1 MRLKYVLSCLLSLLV
16 WYGGFSPATSMAKP
30 SANEKITLLAAIEKI
45 SRDYDVY
52 FTFDMT
58 LVSKVEVQYES
69 KWYKSAEEAISR
81 VLKGTGIKYQFYE
94 SRFVILYKDD
104 ASGLESLRQMSKHLN
119 GLISEGE
126 KKMASASMNNSL
138 TAGRL
143 PNESI
148 LKEVRRVA
156 FSVEG
161 TVNNQEGEPLIGV
174 TIQVKGTTRTTTT
187 DNRGHFSLTDI
198 DANAV
203 LIFSYVGFEL
213 QEVKLGG
220 RLNVDVVMVASTQDM
235 GEVVVTALGLSREK
249 KSLGYSVGEVSNEKL
264 NETPQNSVLS
274 ALQGKVSGVK
284 INQTY
289 GLAGSS
295 IQMSIRGEKS
305 LGNNDPLYIID
316 GVPITNTG
324 NGVFKGIVDLGNAI
338 SDLNPDD
345 IESISVLKGPS
356 AAALYGTRA
365 GNGVVLI
372 TTKSGKGAHKGIGVS
387 FNSSVLFDKPYKF
400 FPLQYEFASSKTGA
414 HSYDELAFETWGPK
428 LNNGF
433 MAEMWN
439 TNGEKVE
446 LISYPNRV
454 EEFYQTGQTTTN
466 NLGFTSKSDN
476 VEVRISGSNA
486 INKGITPNTGFEKNN
501 ISINGA
507 ARLARNLKISGVFNI
522 HDGRSDN
529 RPSFGGGYLDPM
541 RMLFAMGPQQNI
553 DNFKDYWVKGLENI
567 QQLTYYPVNGNRWN
581 NPYFIA
587 NEYLT
592 GYRRTQGVYKLQA
605 DWEFY
610 KNLSLMVRYTRN
622 DFNQR
627 VTQRAAFSE
636 KDNTKGLYSMKYD
649 HNRENNWEGM
659 IGYTKNNVVN
669 KVNLIANVGGSVR
682 YNYFDYI
689 SNETGKLI
697 DPNLYNISNAAPGT
711 LVYNGGWSEK
721 QVNSVFGIVSLSYA
735 NSVYLDLTARNDWS
749 STLPSN
755 NRSYFYPSASLSV
768 LMNEI
773 VKLPHWV
780 SLAKLR
786 AGYAQVG
793 KDTDPYTLSK
803 SISTEQ
809 DWGSAPRKFI
819 NGSFPNANLKP
830 EIATSYEFG
839 SDIILINNRV
849 RLDVTYYEMENRNQI
864 FQLAQPVIS
873 GATSRTVNAGLIKS
887 RGWDLSLNINV
898 IKKRDLNVD
907 LGTTFTRNRTS
918 IKELA
923 EGVFYIQN
931 NIKSGEAIL
940 RTYIGDDIGSIYQFP
955 YKRVEDK
962 SSPYYGFPVLTA
974 NGITEVNRSKDDVI
988 ELIGNYNP
996 DFIMGGQLNV
1006 RFKRLSL
1013 FAGFDWRSGGEFYS
1027 RTMEF
1032 MKNNG
1037 MLAGYNSGEDY
1048 NANDDLRDQILAN
1061 PEKYINTWI
1070 GGRDSEYGGL
1080 PWPVGQGAGR
1090 VDDASF
1096 IPGVRVDNNG
1106 NYIENFGNPETTKFL
1121 SPYDASK
1128 YAERYLAQQNL
1139 YSSTYVKLREISLRY
1154 DFSRELVSK
1163 LKLSKLSLA
1172 LVAQNV
1178 FQWNKSGIF
1187 VDPENAYFLGSEG
1200 TEYYS
1205 VIPRTRSIGLKLNI
1219 EL

>member
-1 MRLKYVLSCLLSLLV
+1 MRLNYVLSCLLSFLI
-16 WYGGFSPATSMAKP
+16 WCGGFCPTISQANP
-30 SANEKITLLAAIEKI
+30 SAREKITLLDAIEKI
-45 SRDYDVY
+45 SQDYNVY

-58 LVSKVEVQYES
+58 LVAKVKVQYERTLYS
-69 KWYKSAEEAISR
+69 SAEDAISR
-81 VLKGTGIKYQFYE
+81 VLKGTGIKYQFYD
-94 SRFVILYKDD
+94 SRFVILYRDD
-104 ASGLESLRQMSKHLN
+104 ASGLESLRKMSQHLN

-126 KKMASASMNNSL
+126 KKMASAAMSNSL
-138 TAGRL
+138 AALRL
-143 PNESI
+143 PTQSV
-148 LKEVRRVA
+148 LKDIRPIA
-156 FSVEG
+156 FSVAG
-161 TVNNQEGEPLIGV
+161 TVNNQEGEPLVGV
-174 TIQVKGTTRTTTT
+174 TIQVKGGTRATTT

-203 LIFSYVGFEL
+203 LIFSYVGFET
-213 QEVKLGG
+213 QEVKVEG
-220 RLNVDVVMVASTQDM
+220 RSNVQVVMIASAQDM
-235 GEVVVTALGLSREK
+235 GEVVVTALGISREK
-249 KSLGYSVGEVSNEKL
+249 KSLGYSVGEVSTEQINQ
-264 NETPQNSVLS
+264 TPQNSVLS

-295 IQMSIRGEKS
+295 VQMTIRGEKS

-324 NGVFKGIVDLGNAI
+324 NGVFKGVVDLGNAI

-439 TNGEKVE
+439 SNGEKVE
-446 LISYPNRV
+446 LVSYPNRL
-454 EEFYQTGQTTTN
+454 EEFYQTGQTSTN
-466 NLGFTSKSDN
+466 SLGFTSN
-476 VEVRISGSNA
+476 NENTEVRVSGSNA

-501 ISINGA
+501 ISINGS
-507 ARLARNLKISGVFNI
+507 ARLSRKLRVSGVFNI
-522 HDGRSDN
+522 QDGRSDN

-627 VTQRAAFSE
+627 ITQRAAFSE

-659 IGYTKNNVVN
+659 IGYSNNN
-669 KVNLIANVGGSVR
+669 IIDKVSLIANFGGAIR

-711 LVYNGGWSEK
+711 LVYSGGWSEK
-721 QVNSVFGIVSLSYA
+721 QVNSLFGIVSLSYDNA
-735 NSVYLDLTARNDWS
+735 VYLDLTSRNDWS

-755 NRSYFYPSASLSV
+755 NRSYFYPSVSLSV
-768 LMNEI
+768 LMNEV
-773 VKLPHWV
+773 VKLPQWI

-839 SDIILINNRV
+839 SDIILFNNRV
-849 RLDVTYYEMENRNQI
+849 RLDITYYEMENRNQI

-887 RGWDLSLNINV
+887 RGWDLSMNINV
-898 IKKRDLNVD
+898 IKQKNLNVN

-962 SSPYYGFPVLTA
+962 NSPYYGFPILTA

-996 DFIMGGQLNV
+996 DFIMGNQLSV
-1006 RFKRLSL
+1006 GYKRFSL
-1013 FAGFDWRSGGEFYS
+1013 FANFDWRSGGEFYS

-1037 MLAGYNSGEDY
+1037 MLKGYHGGEDY
-1048 NANDDLRDQILAN
+1048 DSKESLRDQILAN
-1061 PEKYINTWI
+1061 PEKYRNSWI
-1070 GGRDSEYGGL
+1070 GGRDAEYGGL
-1080 PWPVGQGAGR
+1080 PWPAGQGIGR
-1090 VDDASF
+1090 VNDASF
-1096 IPGVRVDNNG
+1096 IPGVRVDKDG
-1106 NYIENFGNPETTKFL
+1106 NYIENFGDPATTKFL

-1139 YSSTYVKLREISLRY
+1139 YSSTYVKLRELALRY
-1154 DFSRELVSK
+1154 DFSKELVTK
-1163 LKLSKLSLA
+1163 LRLSRLSLS
-1172 LVAQNV
+1172 LIVQNV
-1178 FQWNKSGIF
+1178 FQWHKSGIF
-1187 VDPENAYFLGSEG
+1187 VDPENAYYIGSEG

-1205 VIPRTRSIGLKLNI
+1205 VMPRTRSIGLKLNV

>member
-1 MRLKYVLSCLLSLLV
+1 
-16 WYGGFSPATSMAKP
+16 
-30 SANEKITLLAAIEKI
+30 
-45 SRDYDVY
+45 
-52 FTFDMT
+52 
-58 LVSKVEVQYES
+58 
-69 KWYKSAEEAISR
+69 
-81 VLKGTGIKYQFYE
+81 
-94 SRFVILYKDD
+94 
-104 ASGLESLRQMSKHLN
+104 MS
-119 GLISEGE
+119 SEQ
-126 KKMASASMNNSL
+126 
-138 TAGRL
+138 
-143 PNESI
+143 I
-148 LKEVRRVA
+148 
-156 FSVEG
+156 
-161 TVNNQEGEPLIGV
+161 NQ
-174 TIQVKGTTRTTTT
+174 
-187 DNRGHFSLTDI
+187 
-198 DANAV
+198 
-203 LIFSYVGFEL
+203 
-213 QEVKLGG
+213 
-220 RLNVDVVMVASTQDM
+220 
-235 GEVVVTALGLSREK
+235 
-249 KSLGYSVGEVSNEKL
+249 
-264 NETPQNSVLS
+264 TPQNSVLS

-289 GLAGSS
+289 GLTGSS

-372 TTKSGKGAHKGIGVS
+372 TTKSGKGTQKGFGIS
-387 FNSSVLFDKPYKF
+387 FNTSVLFDQPYKF

-428 LNNGF
+428 LDNGF

-439 TNGEKVE
+439 SNGEKVE
-446 LISYPNRV
+446 LISYPKRV
-454 EEFYQTGQTTTN
+454 EEFYQIGNTSTN
-466 NLGFTSKSDN
+466 SLGFTSRGDN
-476 VEVRISGSNA
+476 AEVRVSGSRET
-486 INKGITPNTGFEKNN
+486 NKGITPNTGFEKNN

-507 ARLARNLKISGVFNI
+507 ARLAKTLKISGVFNVY
-522 HDGRSDN
+522 DGSSDN

-541 RMLFAMGPQQNI
+541 RMLFAMGPQQNLN
-553 DNFKDYWVKGLENI
+553 NFKDYWVKGFENI
-567 QQLTYYPVNGNRWN
+567 QQLTYYPFDGNRWN
-581 NPYFIA
+581 NPYFIV

-610 KNLSLMVRYTRN
+610 KNLSLTARYTRN

-649 HNRENNWEGM
+649 HNRESNWEGM
-659 IGYTKNNVVN
+659 IAYSNNN
-669 KVNLIANVGGSVR
+669 IIDKVSMVANFGGAIR

-697 DPNLYNISNAAPGT
+697 DPNLYNISNAAPGS
-711 LVYNGGWSEK
+711 LIYSGGWGEK
-721 QVNSVFGIVSLSYA
+721 QVNSLFGIVSLGYA
-735 NSVYLDLTARNDWS
+735 NAIYLDLTSRNDWS

-755 NRSYFYPSASLSV
+755 NRSYFYPSASISV
-768 LMNEI
+768 LIDGM
-773 VKLPHWV
+773 VKLPSWI
-780 SLAKLR
+780 SMAKLR

-803 SISTEQ
+803 SISTQQ

-839 SDIILINNRV
+839 SDLVLFNNRV
-849 RLDVTYYEMENRNQI
+849 QFDVTYYEMENRNQI

-887 RGWDLSLNINV
+887 RGWDLTLNINV
-898 IKKRDLNVD
+898 VKQRDWNVN
-907 LGTTFTRNRTS
+907 LGTTVTRNRTS

-923 EGVFYIQN
+923 EGVVYIQN
-931 NIKSGEAIL
+931 DIKSGEAVL
-940 RTYIGDDIGSIYQFP
+940 RTYIGDDIGSIYQYP
-955 YKRVEDK
+955 YKKVEDK
-962 SSPYYGFPVLTA
+962 NSPYFGFPVLTT
-974 NGITEVNRSKDDVI
+974 NGITEVNTKGDAI

-996 DFIMGGQLNV
+996 DFIMGNQLSI
-1006 RFKRLSL
+1006 RYKRISL
-1013 FAGFDWRSGGEFYS
+1013 FANFDWRSGGEFYS

-1037 MLAGYNSGEDY
+1037 MLGGYHGGEDY
-1048 NANDDLRDQILAN
+1048 DSKGNLRDQILAN
-1061 PEKYINTWI
+1061 PDKYRKSWI
-1070 GGRDSEYGGL
+1070 GGRDAEYGGL
-1080 PWPVGQGAGR
+1080 PWPAGQGVGR
-1090 VDDASF
+1090 VNDASF
-1096 IPGVRVDNNG
+1096 IPGVRVDKDG
-1106 NYIENFGNPETTKFL
+1106 NYIENFGEPATTKFL

-1128 YAERYLAQQNL
+1128 YAERYLAEQNL
-1139 YSSTYVKLREISLRY
+1139 YSSTYVKLREVSIRY
-1154 DFSRELVSK
+1154 DFSRKLVTK
-1163 LKLSKLSLA
+1163 LKLTRLSLSF
-1172 LVAQNV
+1172 VAQNV

-1187 VDPENAYFLGSEG
+1187 VDPENAYYMGSEG

-1205 VIPRTRSIGLKLNI
+1205 VIPRTRSIGVKLNV